1 MFPDRILIKNPLI
14 VYRKE
19 LPPSVFTFV
28 SETKYGEFYLV
39 VQARAKEVLFI
50 QLLGKN
56 VDRFVPAEGE
66 GVLIKRSAI
75 EFL

>member
-19 LPPSVFTFV
+19 VPPSDFTFV
-28 SETKYGEFYLV
+28 SETKHGEFYLV
-39 VQARAKEVLFI
+39 VPARAKEVLFI

>member
-1 MFPDRILIKNPLI
+1 
-14 VYRKE
+14 
-19 LPPSVFTFV
+19 V
-28 SETKYGEFYLV
+28 SETKHGEFYLV
-39 VQARAKEVLFI
+39 VPARAKEVLFI